1 MSFLITLKLFVFHHV
16 EFYVQGTISYL
27 VFEREKSDFG
37 FNSDYLR
44 TYSTDFTLQVGMCET
59 CDT

>member
-1 MSFLITLKLFVFHHV
+1 MSFLITLKFFVFHHV
-16 EFYVQGTISYL
+16 EFYVQGTILYL

-37 FNSDYLR
+37 FNSDCLR

-59 CDT
+59 FDT